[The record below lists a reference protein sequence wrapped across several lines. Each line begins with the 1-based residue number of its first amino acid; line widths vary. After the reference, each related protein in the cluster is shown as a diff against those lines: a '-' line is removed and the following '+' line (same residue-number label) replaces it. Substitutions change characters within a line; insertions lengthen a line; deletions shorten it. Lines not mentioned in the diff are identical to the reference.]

1 MNVIFRVLVLN
12 CVSIRREVSNANVP
26 PVDTS
31 KTHMIP
37 QDAGKYILFPTN
49 LEIEPST
56 QCVVVSCYFLAFSYF
71 LAPYC

>member
-1 MNVIFRVLVLN
+1 MLTLVQSIGFPNNIYCFVEKVTFWSFFQTLMNVIFRVLVLN

-37 QDAGKYILFPTN
+37 QDAGKY
-49 LEIEPST
+49 
-56 QCVVVSCYFLAFSYF
+56 YF
-71 LAPYC
+71 